1 MEAYMDHAATTKIC
15 PAAKEKMIEALEVNY
30 GNPSSRHRKGVE
42 AEKYIRNTTAILAKE
57 WKVQE
62 KEIILT
68 SGGTESNNLALI
80 GAAMANKRAGMH
92 IISTRFEHASV
103 YQPLEFLATQGFRI
117 SYVNVD
123 AMGHVCMDELLAE
136 ICDETILVS
145 VMYVNNEVGAVQDI
159 TTISKAIKEKKPDV
173 LLHVDAIQAFGKY
186 RIYPKREGIDLMSVS
201 GHKIHGPKG
210 SGALFVR
217 DKVKVKPLIYGG
229 GQQRDMRSGTENVPA
244 IAGLGAATEW
254 MYQNFDSNLSH
265 LKECKVA
272 LIQRMLQLDGVSV
285 NAVFNEEEVAYI
297 KAQRARIMADGLNAE
312 DMEVIRTAV
321 ERTAPHVVSVSYDGV
336 RSEVLL
342 HALEDRGV
350 YVSSGS
356 ACSSN
361 HPALSGT
368 LQAIGVAKDLLDST
382 LRFSFSV
389 ETMQEEIAYAAEMT
403 AQLLP
408 QLRRTLKRC

>member
-15 PAAKEKMIEALEVNY
+15 PAAKDKMIEAMDVNY

-42 AEKYIRNTTAILAKE
+42 AEQYIRNTAGILAKE

-117 SYVNVD
+117 SYINVD
-123 AMGHVCMDELLAE
+123 AMGHVCMEELLGE

-159 TTISKAIKEKKPDV
+159 AAISRAIKEKKPDV

-217 DKVKVKPLIYGG
+217 DRVKVKPIIYGG

-254 MYQNFDSNLSH
+254 MYQNFDYNLSR
-265 LKECKVA
+265 LKECKIA
-272 LIQRMLQLDGVSV
+272 LIQRMLQLEGVNV
-285 NAVFNEEEVAYI
+285 NAVFNEEETAYI
-297 KAQRARIMADGLNAE
+297 KAGRPHILTEGMTAE
-312 DMEVIRTAV
+312 DVNVVRTAV
-321 ERTAPHVVSVSYDGV
+321 ERTAPHVLSVSFNGV

-342 HALEDRGV
+342 HALEDKGV

-389 ETMQEEIAYAAEMT
+389 ETTQEEIAYAAEMT

-408 QLRRTLKRC
+408 MLRRTLKRC

>member
-30 GNPSSRHRKGVE
+30 GNPSSRHRKGVD
-42 AEKYIRNTTAILAKE
+42 AEQYIRNTTAILAKE

-117 SYVNVD
+117 SYINVD
-123 AMGHVCMDELLAE
+123 ALGHICMDELLSQ

-159 TTISKAIKEKKPDV
+159 AAISRAIKEKKSDI

-186 RIYPKREGIDLMSVS
+186 HIYPKREGIDLMSVS

-217 DKVKVKPLIYGG
+217 DKVKVKPLLYGG

-244 IAGLGAATEW
+244 IAGLGAATVW
-254 MYQNFDSNLSH
+254 MYQNFEANHAH
-265 LKECKVA
+265 LKECKTG
-272 LIQRMLQLDGVSV
+272 LILRMLQLEGVSI
-285 NAVFNEEEVAYI
+285 NAVFDEAEKTYIYENKARMVAEGMT
-297 KAQRARIMADGLNAE
+297 KE
-312 DMEVIRTAV
+312 DAVLIRTAV
-321 ERTAPHVVSVSYDGV
+321 ERTAPHVLSVSFDCV

-361 HPALSGT
+361 HPALSGS

-389 ETMQEEIAYAAEMT
+389 ETTEQEIQYAAEMA